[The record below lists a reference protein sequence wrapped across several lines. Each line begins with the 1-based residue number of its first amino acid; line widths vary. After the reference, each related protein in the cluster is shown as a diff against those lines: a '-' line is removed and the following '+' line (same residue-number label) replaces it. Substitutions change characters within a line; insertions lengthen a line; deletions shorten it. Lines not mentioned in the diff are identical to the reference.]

1 MQNFNHVAG
10 GFAFTGIFASFAE
23 VNIFE
28 RFDTMAVVWIAAVL
42 PDIDHTKS
50 IIGKTCYP
58 VAKWLQTRYG
68 HRTITHS
75 LWFFVA
81 VVALSKGFDN
91 LFHQHFTLPVA
102 LALGSHLIFDM
113 CTKEGIPIFYPFS
126 RRSAVLPANRNLR
139 LSTNDFRSE
148 AILFGVFCCLNV
160 FSYPLMAAG
169 FWSKYNKSFATWDHF
184 EREVKRKPGDY
195 EARFLIGE
203 SDTVTAIIVEQ
214 KASELITWRKENG
227 EFRFV
232 RYDPARCRLID
243 FRRLATRHHLQTI
256 NLLRVSVD
264 SLNRYMKQPVVKIT
278 VQSEQ
283 PVYYFEGAIMKKGN
297 ELTADYPNGPHFEQV
312 AIDNAQTGL
321 ELRQLDL
328 EYKAAL
334 ARNGVKLAE
343 LAQYRADLSDH
354 TRRSG
359 LSDYE
364 EGKRRDLIRE
374 LKAKID
380 TYVLPEPVDGELYR
394 VHKQMLEHRLQQTAY
409 LNATLLLWQVQSGR
423 N

>member
-58 VAKWLQTRYG
+58 VAKWIQTRYG

-75 LWFFVA
+75 LWFFFA
-81 VVALSKGFDN
+81 VIALSKGVDN
-91 LFHQHFTLPVA
+91 LFHQHFTLPIA

-113 CTKEGIPIFYPFS
+113 CTKQGIPIFYPFS
-126 RRSAVLPANRNLR
+126 RRPAVLPANPKLR
-139 LSTNDFRSE
+139 LSANDFRSE

-160 FSYPLMAAG
+160 FSYPLMASG
-169 FWSKYNKSFATWDHF
+169 FWSRYNKSFATWEHF

-195 EARFLIGE
+195 EARFLMGE
-203 SDTVTAIIVEQ
+203 SDTVTGIVVEH
-214 KASELITWRKENG
+214 KASELVTWSG
-227 EFRFV
+227 GFGGYGFV
-232 RYDPARCRLID
+232 RYDPAHCKLID
-243 FRRLATRHHLQTI
+243 FRRLTTRHHLQTI

-264 SLNRYMKQPVVKIT
+264 SLNRYMKLPVVKVT

-297 ELTADYPNGPHFEQV
+297 ELSADYPNGPHFEQV
-312 AIDNAQTGL
+312 AIDNAQTLL
-321 ELRQLDL
+321 ELQQLNL
-328 EYKAAL
+328 EYKAAE

-343 LAQYRADLSDH
+343 LDKYRADLSEQ

-364 EGKRRDLIRE
+364 EGKRRDNMRE
-374 LKAKID
+374 LTKAIADFEK
-380 TYVLPEPVDGELYR
+380 PEPVDGELYR
-394 VHKQMLEHRLQQTAY
+394 VHKAMLEHKLQQTARI
-409 LNATLLLWQVQSGR
+409 NATIVIWQLERVK
-423 N
+423 